1 MKQTD
6 INCDRVSAAPHVT
19 KPFRT
24 LRQLAFAMV
33 LWGGAGRRA
42 PSQGRK
48 HSEVRWLDPDV
59 CPVRNEMK
67 NPSKQVCTEPVMS
80 SDAISPGLLTHI
92 SHGAV
97 LVPPPPRVCI
107 RTLAPAVHP
116 TSSPGARGL
125 KATSWVRDFRSPG
138 CSHSWKTLLAAGRVY
153 LRASFPGLLFGTTNC
168 WKTTVVFI
176 SFLPET
182 WFFLISEGRTV
193 SR

>member
-97 LVPPPPRVCI
+97 LVPPP
-107 RTLAPAVHP
+107 APGLHQNARACCAPHILP
-116 TSSPGARGL
+116 WSPGSVGY
-125 KATSWVRDFRSPG
+125 FMSPG
-138 CSHSWKTLLAAGRVY
+138 LQEPWVFSQLEDPPGCWPCVLEGIVSW
-153 LRASFPGLLFGTTNC
+153 SSIWHN
-168 WKTTVVFI
+168 
-176 SFLPET
+176 
-182 WFFLISEGRTV
+182 
-193 SR
+193 